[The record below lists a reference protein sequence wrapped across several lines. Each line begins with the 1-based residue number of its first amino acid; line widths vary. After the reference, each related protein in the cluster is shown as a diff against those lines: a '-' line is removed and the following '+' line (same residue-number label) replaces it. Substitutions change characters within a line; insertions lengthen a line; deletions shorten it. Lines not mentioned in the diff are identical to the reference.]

1 MKHRLFVISAASGA
15 GKTTLK
21 NLVIQGFPDI
31 CYSISATTRSPR
43 EGEIDGVHYFFK
55 TKEEAYEYYQLR
67 KENLKEWVDDIGFNG
82 EEGVYIARISKLIT
96 AELVLNE
103 DGRGLHF
110 EWEEETCDT

>member
-1 MKHRLFVISAASGA
+1 MKKDEWIVVVDNGD
-15 GKTTLK
+15 T
-21 NLVIQGFPDI
+21 
-31 CYSISATTRSPR
+31 
-43 EGEIDGVHYFFK
+43 DGDSVLYEFFK